1 MYQALI
7 FFHSI
12 FRWLVLISL
21 IYAIIRSYNGY
32 TAKRVFTKDDN
43 AARHWTATISHIQL
57 MIGIM
62 LYSQSPL
69 IKYMFSNF
77 KLAVQNKEAAFFGLI
92 HITLMLT
99 AIVFITVGSALAK
112 RRESDRRKFK
122 TMLIWFSISLII
134 IIIAV
139 PWPFSPLANRPYFR

>member
-21 IYAIIRSYNGY
+21 IYAIVRSYNGY
-32 TAKRVFTKDDN
+32 MAKAAFTKRDN
-43 AARHWTATISHIQL
+43 AARHWTATLSHIQL

-77 KLAVQNKEAAFFGLI
+77 RLAVQNEEAAFFGLI

-99 AIVFITVGSALAK
+99 AIVFITVGAALAK
-112 RRESDRRKFK
+112 RREADRRKFK

>member
-1 MYQALI
+1 M
-7 FFHSI
+7 
-12 FRWLVLISL
+12 
-21 IYAIIRSYNGY
+21 
-32 TAKRVFTKDDN
+32 AKAAFTKRDN
-43 AARHWTATISHIQL
+43 AARHWTATISHLQL
-57 MIGIM
+57 MIGII

-77 KLAVQNKEAAFFGLI
+77 RLAVQTKEAAFFGLV

-112 RRESDRRKFK
+112 RRESDTQKFK
-122 TMLIWFSISLII
+122 TLLIWFSISLII